1 MSAAPTHLEIPVR
14 LDEIGTNCRRVR
26 NRYVLVAGRP
36 WARTRAGR
44 VNATSILTAE
54 ATRTGLE
61 FLDGGGEMG
70 ARTRAFDWAATPLG
84 PPQGWPVTLRS
95 AVRILLTSRHPM
107 FIWWGPELIQ
117 FYNDAYRQTMGPE
130 RHPSALGQRGR
141 ECWDEIWDIIG
152 PQIDLVMDG
161 RGATWNED
169 QLVPVTRFGRRQ
181 DVWWTYGYSPI
192 DDGVGGVGGVLVV
205 CNDVTEQH
213 LSNERLRSLFQQAP
227 GFVAILR
234 GPDHVFEHVNEA
246 YSELVGRRD
255 IAGRRV
261 AEALPEVVSQGFVA
275 ILDGVLSSGRA
286 FVADGLKIMLR
297 DQAGEMRERYLDF
310 VYQPTFDRSGAV
322 TGIFVQG
329 YDVTNQV
336 MAARQREVLTG
347 ELEHRVRNT
356 LAMVT
361 AIVDQTFRST
371 ETKEAAHDVLKGR
384 IVALTHA
391 HDILSRTSWRDA
403 AITDVVKAALAPH
416 QTPENRIR
424 QTGPALPITARQS
437 LSLSLALHELATNAL
452 KYGALSAATGIVEVT
467 WAEDMTDR
475 GARLR
480 FKWEESGGPPV
491 KAPTRRGFGTRL
503 IEQMLAAD
511 FGAEVRI
518 DYRPTGV
525 VCELTLVD

>member
-1 MSAAPTHLEIPVR
+1 MSAAARQAPCN
-14 LDEIGTNCRRVR
+14 G
-26 NRYVLVAGRP
+26 YMLVAGRP
-36 WARTRAGR
+36 WARRRAGR
-44 VNATSILTAE
+44 VNATTCILIDE

-70 ARTRAFDWAATPLG
+70 ARTRAFDWAGTPLG
-84 PPQGWPVTLRS
+84 PPQGWSATLRS

-117 FYNDAYRQTMGPE
+117 FYNDAYRKTMGPE
-130 RHPSALGQRGR
+130 RHPSALGQHGR

-152 PQIDLVMDG
+152 PQIELVMDG

-169 QLVPVTRFGRRQ
+169 QLVPVTRFGSRQ

-227 GFVAILR
+227 GFVAILAE
-234 GPDHVFEHVNEA
+234 PDHVFEHVNEA
-246 YSELVGRRD
+246 YSELVGHRP
-255 IAGRRV
+255 IIGRPVR
-261 AEALPEVVSQGFVA
+261 EALPEVVGQGF
-275 ILDGVLSSGRA
+275 IDLLDTVVTTGKP
-286 FVADGLKIMLR
+286 FVADGIKAVLQ
-297 DQAGEMRERYLDF
+297 DETGAMRERFLDF
-310 VYQPTFDRSGAV
+310 VYQPTFDPSGTV

-329 YDVTNQV
+329 SDVTAQV
-336 MAARQREVLTG
+336 VAARQREVLTG

-361 AIVDQTFRST
+361 AIVDQTFRSA
-371 ETKEAAHDVLKGR
+371 ETKDAAHEVLKGR
-384 IVALTHA
+384 IIALTHA

-403 AITDVVKAALAPH
+403 AITDVVMAALTPH
-416 QTPENRIR
+416 QTPEHRIR
-424 QTGPALPITARQS
+424 QIGPALPITARQS

-467 WAEDMTDR
+467 WTEEDTGR
-475 GARLR
+475 GPRLR

-491 KAPTRRGFGTRL
+491 TPPTRRGFGTRL

-518 DYRPTGV
+518 DYRLAGV

>member
-1 MSAAPTHLEIPVR
+1 LGAPEI
-14 LDEIGTNCRRVR
+14 
-26 NRYVLVAGRP
+26 
-36 WARTRAGR
+36 
-44 VNATSILTAE
+44 
-54 ATRTGLE
+54 
-61 FLDGGGEMG
+61 
-70 ARTRAFDWAATPLG
+70 
-84 PPQGWPVTLRS
+84 WPATLRS

-152 PQIDLVMDG
+152 PQIDLVMEG
-161 RGATWNED
+161 RGATWHED
-169 QLVPVTRFGRRQ
+169 QLVPVTRFGSRQ

-205 CNDVTEQH
+205 CNDVTQQH

-227 GFVAILR
+227 GFVAILAE
-234 GPDHVFEHVNEA
+234 PDHVFEHINEA

-255 IAGRRV
+255 VVGRPVR
-261 AEALPEVVSQGFVA
+261 EALPEVVGQGFIAV
-275 ILDGVLSSGRA
+275 LDTVVTSGKA
-286 FVADGLKIMLR
+286 FVASDLSVVLQ
-297 DQAGEMRERYLDF
+297 DEAGNMRERHLDF
-310 VYQPTFDRSGAV
+310 VYQPTFDASGAV

-329 YDVTNQV
+329 YDVTAQV
-336 MAARQREVLTG
+336 AAARQREILTG

-361 AIVDQTFRST
+361 AIIDQTFRST

-384 IVALTHA
+384 VVALAHA
-391 HDILSRTSWRDA
+391 HDILSRTNWRDA

-424 QTGPALPITARQS
+424 LSGPALPITARQS

-452 KYGALSAATGIVEVT
+452 KYGALSVAEGLVEVT
-467 WAEDMTDR
+467 WAGDQAGR
-475 GARLR
+475 GPGLR
-480 FKWEESGGPPV
+480 FRWEESGGPIVTP
-491 KAPTRRGFGTRL
+491 PTRRGFGTRL

-511 FGAEVRI
+511 FGAAVRI
-518 DYRPTGV
+518 DYRPAGV